1 MDKLQVIQL
10 AEEKG
15 AKEGGTEHPEK
26 GKARREAMEK
36 LMIYARNLGC
46 NIEAGGGRIGGIN
59 FRFGSIGY
67 AIMDLSTE
75 GDVKLYAQPHPNKT
89 APESLTNRINK
100 FLGERDDL
108 KMKSHPINC
117 HGLLTQKVEDV
128 PLSALIE
135 FLEMALQAIKD
146 TYYS

>member
-1 MDKLQVIQL
+1 MDKLQVIQA

-15 AKEGGTEHPEK
+15 
-26 GKARREAMEK
+26 GKARREAIEK
-36 LMIYARNLGC
+36 LMIYARGLGC

-59 FRFGSIGY
+59 FRFGGIGY

-89 APESLTNRINK
+89 APEKLSNRINE
-100 FLGERDDL
+100 FLLENQKDL
-108 KMKSHPINC
+108 ELKSHPINC
-117 HGLLTQKVEDV
+117 HGLLIKKVEDV
-128 PLSALIE
+128 SLAALTA
-135 FLEMALQAIKD
+135 FLETAVQAIKD

>member
-1 MDKLQVIQL
+1 MDKLQVIQA

-15 AKEGGTEHPEK
+15 
-26 GKARREAMEK
+26 GKKRREAIEK

-59 FRFGSIGY
+59 FRFGGIGY

-89 APESLTNRINK
+89 APEALSNRINK
-100 FLGERDDL
+100 FLEGREDL
-108 KMKSHPINC
+108 KLKSHPINC
-117 HGLLTQKVEDV
+117 HGLLNDKVEDV
-128 PLSALIE
+128 PLSALTQ
-135 FLEMALQAIKD
+135 FLETALQAIKD

>member
-1 MDKLQVIQL
+1 MDKLQVIQA

-15 AKEGGTEHPEK
+15 
-26 GKARREAMEK
+26 GKARREAIEK

-59 FRFGSIGY
+59 FRFGGIGY

-89 APESLTNRINK
+89 APEALSNRINK
-100 FLGERDDL
+100 FLENREDL
-108 KMKSHPINC
+108 ELKSHPINC
-117 HGLLTQKVEDV
+117 HGLLTKKVEDV

-135 FLEMALQAIKD
+135 FLETALQAIKD